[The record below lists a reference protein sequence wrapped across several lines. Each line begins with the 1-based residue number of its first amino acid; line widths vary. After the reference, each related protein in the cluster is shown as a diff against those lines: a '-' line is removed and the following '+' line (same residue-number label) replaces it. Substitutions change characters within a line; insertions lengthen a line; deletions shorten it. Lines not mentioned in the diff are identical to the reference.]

1 MTLLQFI
8 KTIMIMMPVV
18 CSVLLLDYFID
29 GVLKYRFKNRKL
41 VYIMSMAV
49 SLSMA
54 VMAILTRTTDNTVVI
69 DSKEGF
75 TIILYVALAILLVAE
90 LSGKIWRRIVVVLL
104 SLGIIASFDEIFTYL
119 REIAYSI
126 LSLDNAISPG
136 ARLGIYLTFDFI
148 ALALEVVFFVA
159 IDRVRGEKDNVPL
172 PISVLLLM
180 FFLLSIF
187 SSIFS
192 AVSYD
197 ERGQEYVTD
206 FSLIDNEKKISLII
220 TMLLGLFSVF
230 IFFYIRV
237 TRKERNDLRDLN
249 NVNEELV
256 ASQTKYFEAT
266 VKADSEVRG
275 MRHDMKNDIQVLMLL
290 LESREYDKMRDYL
303 EEMGDNLQVSE
314 VSAHTGDTIADAII
328 SSKRSEAGEKGIT
341 LKSSGTFSGIA
352 LSPRDMCK
360 ILANLLDNA
369 IEAASDPALSDL
381 SSDMKVI
388 ELDLKKTDKFFLVSV
403 KNPSAK
409 EPVVNEGEMETIKS
423 DKKNHGFGIRNIKT
437 AAENYGGELSYS
449 FDPKP
454 YGCDVR
460 SELLFPLVS
469 QAEGLE

>member
-1 MTLLQFI
+1 MTLLSFI
-8 KTIMIMMPVV
+8 KIIMVMMPVV

-54 VMAILTRTTDNTVVI
+54 VMAILTRAADNTVVI
-69 DSKEGF
+69 DAKEGF
-75 TIILYVALAILLVAE
+75 TVILYVALAILLVAE

-119 REIAYSI
+119 REIVYSI
-126 LSLDNAISPG
+126 LSPDNALSWV
-136 ARLGIYLTFDFI
+136 RLGIYLTFDI
-148 ALALEVVFFVA
+148 LALALEVVFFIA

-192 AVSYD
+192 VVSYD
-197 ERGQEYVTD
+197 ERGDGYVTD
-206 FSLIDNEKKISLII
+206 FSLIDNQRKLTLII

-237 TRKERNDLRDLN
+237 TRKERNDLRELN
-249 NVNEELV
+249 TVNEELI
-256 ASQTKYFEAT
+256 SEQTRYFEAAA
-266 VKADSEVRG
+266 KADTEVRG
-275 MRHDMKNDIQVLMLL
+275 MRHDMKNNIQVMMLL
-290 LESREYDKMRDYL
+290 LESREYDKLRDYL
-303 EEMGDNLQVSE
+303 QEMGDNMQNAE

-328 SSKRSEAGEKGIT
+328 STKTSEASGKGIT
-341 LKSSGTFSGIA
+341 LKTVGSFSGMKI
-352 LSPRDMCK
+352 SPQDMCK

-369 IEAASDPALSDL
+369 IEAASDEALKDL
-381 SSDMKVI
+381 DNDMKKV
-388 ELDLKKTDKFFLVSV
+388 ELDLKKTDKFFMISV
-403 KNPSAK
+403 TNPCAK
-409 EPVVNEGEMETIKS
+409 EPLTEDGEMKTIKS
-423 DKKNHGFGIRNIKT
+423 DKKNHGFGIKNIKS

-449 FDPKP
+449 TEARP
-454 YGCDVR
+454 YGCIVR
-460 SELLFPLVS
+460 SEVLFPLTV
-469 QAEGLE
+469 QDETLE